1 MNSLFRIKAVLVKEF
16 RQLSRDR
23 ITFGMVVMIP
33 LIQLLLFGFAINTD
47 VRNIP
52 IGVVDQSD
60 SSFSRLLVESVK
72 VTQVIRVKQH
82 YLTVNEAE
90 KAIASG
96 DIRAALILPSDL
108 VARSQQQRE
117 LGQWLIDGSDT
128 MIAGALLGLK
138 NMPLTDLPTL
148 GIQPLT
154 PTFEI
159 TLLYNPSRR
168 SAVNIVP
175 GLLGVILTMTMILF
189 TSAAIV
195 RERERGNLELLI
207 TTPVHSIE
215 LMIGKIVPYIF
226 VGLIQ
231 VAIIL
236 GLGHFIFAVPINGAL
251 SQILFGTLLFIS
263 ASLTLG
269 LVISTIAN
277 TQLQAMQMTVFILL
291 PSILLSGFMFPY
303 EGMPTAAQWLSEL
316 LPATHFMRLIRG
328 IVLRGADLADL
339 WRDTLWLALFTLF
352 GLMLAALRFK
362 KIARLALYWG
372 KQSDSTEK
380 YERDSEIERKNSIRK
395 CTAND
400 H

>member
-1 MNSLFRIKAVLVKEF
+1 MMQSIARMKAIMVKEI

-52 IGVVDQSD
+52 IAVVDQSQ
-60 SSFSRLLVESVK
+60 SAAGRVITESVR
-72 VTQVIRVKQH
+72 VTQVVDITQRFATPQQ
-82 YLTVNEAE
+82 AE
-90 KAIASG
+90 QAIQDG
-96 DIRAALILPSDL
+96 QVRAALILPSDL
-108 VARSQQQRE
+108 TQRMAQGRE
-117 LGQWLIDGSDT
+117 LGQWIVDGSDT
-128 MIAGALLGLK
+128 MISHAIMALQS
-138 NMPLTDLPTL
+138 MPLTDFDFEIRPPA
-148 GIQPLT
+148 QK
-154 PTFEI
+154 TFEVA
-159 TLLYNPSRR
+159 LFYNPTQR

-207 TTPVHSIE
+207 TTPIHSME
-215 LMIGKIVPYIF
+215 LMVAKIVPYIF

-231 VAIIL
+231 VVIIL
-236 GLGHFIFAVPINGAL
+236 GLGHFIFGVPINGAL

-269 LVISTIAN
+269 LVISTIAT

-303 EGMPTAAQWLSEL
+303 EGMPVIAQWISEV

-328 IVLRGADLADL
+328 IVLRGADLTDL
-339 WRDTLWLALFTLF
+339 WRDSLWLAGFTLL
-352 GLMLAALRFK
+352 GLLIASKRFK
-362 KIARLALYWG
+362 KSL
-372 KQSDSTEK
+372 D
-380 YERDSEIERKNSIRK
+380 
-395 CTAND
+395 
-400 H
+400 